1 MRLVRRAHPATVP
14 RLKVLAA
21 AGLGLAAAACNSSKA
36 FVLVMP
42 SGDVLRGSAT
52 TTLVNGSFYAT
63 NGKVTCSGP
72 FTPSGG
78 MVDVTATCTDTQ
90 RGEGSGRET
99 GGDSGE
105 GTLTMKNGKSAS
117 FVFGDA
123 AKAR

>member
-1 MRLVRRAHPATVP
+1 MA
-14 RLKVLAA
+14 RLKVIAA
-21 AGLGLAAAACNSSKA
+21 AGLCLAATACRSSTPFA
-36 FVLVMP
+36 LVLP

-52 TTLVNGSFYAT
+52 TMLFKGSFYAT

-72 FTPSGG
+72 FTPSGST
-78 MVDVTATCTDTQ
+78 VDVTASCSDTE

-105 GTLTMKNGKSAS
+105 GTLAMKNGKTAT
-117 FVFGDA
+117 FVFGEA